1 MKEKRNTMTYYV
13 EFEGFT
19 QAPKVLSWGT
29 VVVVAHNNRGKNEA
43 GEWITTSTDYV
54 DVIVPDGVPVPAE
67 GVLVKVKGNLT
78 PGAYLKNDG
87 SPKPSLKVRA
97 QDISPIFRDR
107 DAVAVVKDVL
117 GATPADEMPF

>member
-1 MKEKRNTMTYYV
+1 MAFYT

-29 VVVVAHNNRGKNEA
+29 VVVVAHSQRAKNEA
-43 GEWITTSTDYV
+43 GEWTTVGKDYV
-54 DVIVPDGVPVPAE
+54 DVIIPEGMEVPAE
-67 GVLVKVKGNLT
+67 GVLVKVKGNIT
-78 PGAYLKNDG
+78 YNPYLKNDG
-87 SPKPSLKVRA
+87 TPATGLKVRA

-107 DAVAVVKDVL
+107 DPIATVKDVL